1 MTERPASPQPSAGER
16 PEEDERSFPFFT
28 RLRRLAP
35 TPEQLERLAA
45 IKFPCC

>member
-1 MTERPASPQPSAGER
+1 MTERPETPQAPASER
-16 PEEDERSFPFFT
+16 PEEEERGFPFFT